1 MKIPLTFH
9 RAAALA
15 LGLFATISHSSAAD
29 LPTGL
34 ILDLDA
40 NRGLTVEEGDRVA
53 KWENQISQFPA
64 KDFVKRDQGRKEA
77 GSGRPTLKKNLP
89 ELNGHQSLVFLQ
101 QELTCLNE
109 DAFDSLSQG
118 AGSTWFCVLAVH
130 PQRVGLKD
138 VNSFFGNLRND
149 NNFEGIWGCFNDD
162 NTLWWGARNGLTFG
176 RFDRNNPQVIGPKLT
191 TGQFV
196 IVAGRMDA
204 GTPTAKLELFLNQ
217 LPACSSAEI
226 PVNPKAN
233 PSCLSIGQERDAIN
247 HPGHESFDGEI
258 ARFLIWPRPLSD
270 PEMLVTFHL
279 LTTLYGLTEA
289 KVAIPLPLD
298 APAKKPR

>member
-15 LGLFATISHSSAAD
+15 LGLFAITSHSSAAD
-29 LPTGL
+29 LPAGL

-40 NRGLTVEEGDRVA
+40 DRGLTLEDVDRVA
-53 KWENQISQFPA
+53 KWENQIRQFPA

-118 AGSTWFCVLAVH
+118 GGSTWFSVLAVR

-138 VNSFFGNLRND
+138 VN
-149 NNFEGIWGCFNDD
+149 
-162 NTLWWGARNGLTFG
+162 
-176 RFDRNNPQVIGPKLT
+176 
-191 TGQFV
+191 
-196 IVAGRMDA
+196 
-204 GTPTAKLELFLNQ
+204 
-217 LPACSSAEI
+217 
-226 PVNPKAN
+226 
-233 PSCLSIGQERDAIN
+233 LS
-247 HPGHESFDGEI
+247 
-258 ARFLIWPRPLSD
+258 LI
-270 PEMLVTFHL
+270 H
-279 LTTLYGLTEA
+279 
-289 KVAIPLPLD
+289 I
-298 APAKKPR
+298 